1 MRRKVRAEI
10 NALKPESVW
19 GKLAS
24 PFNAARQI
32 ITTLD
37 LPPVFRQGAF
47 IALGNPVRAAKATV
61 AGMKGMF
68 SDFNARKQ
76 LDELNNRPNAPL
88 YARARLYLADMDGTP
103 SAREEAFIGRLV
115 EKIPGVRSVIH
126 ASERNYTVFL
136 NRLRA
141 DSFDAMAA
149 SLAKNGEP
157 TMDEAK
163 AIATFINVATGRG
176 DFGQFEAAMT
186 GLAPVFFSPRYV
198 ASRFQLLGLRPL
210 RGGTMDTKKLIAKE
224 YGKALIGV
232 GVIYA
237 LAAAAGAELEDD
249 MTDSDFGK
257 IKLGNTRLD
266 PLGGLSQ
273 TAVFAS
279 RMGHGAYKTGQSW
292 VTGKPRKTSYMA
304 GETMTVGRF
313 LRSKLSPIAATMV
326 NVAAGETAGGDKV
339 TPKQLTQDLT
349 IPLSFRDIKDAIEE
363 QGVPAGVALWLVSL
377 FGVGMQTYND

>member
-1 MRRKVRAEI
+1 
-10 NALKPESVW
+10 
-19 GKLAS
+19 
-24 PFNAARQI
+24 
-32 ITTLD
+32 
-37 LPPVFRQGAF
+37 
-47 IALGNPVRAAKATV
+47 
-61 AGMKGMF
+61 
-68 SDFNARKQ
+68 
-76 LDELNNRPNAPL
+76 
-88 YARARLYLADMDGTP
+88 
-103 SAREEAFIGRLV
+103 
-115 EKIPGVRSVIH
+115 
-126 ASERNYTVFL
+126 
-136 NRLRA
+136 
-141 DSFDAMAA
+141 
-149 SLAKNGEP
+149 
-157 TMDEAK
+157 
-163 AIATFINVATGRG
+163 
-176 DFGQFEAAMT
+176 
-186 GLAPVFFSPRYV
+186 
-198 ASRFQLLGLRPL
+198 
-210 RGGTMDTKKLIAKE
+210 MDTKKLIAKE

>member
-1 MRRKVRAEI
+1 
-10 NALKPESVW
+10 
-19 GKLAS
+19 
-24 PFNAARQI
+24 
-32 ITTLD
+32 
-37 LPPVFRQGAF
+37 
-47 IALGNPVRAAKATV
+47 
-61 AGMKGMF
+61 
-68 SDFNARKQ
+68 
-76 LDELNNRPNAPL
+76 
-88 YARARLYLADMDGTP
+88 
-103 SAREEAFIGRLV
+103 
-115 EKIPGVRSVIH
+115 
-126 ASERNYTVFL
+126 
-136 NRLRA
+136 
-141 DSFDAMAA
+141 
-149 SLAKNGEP
+149 
-157 TMDEAK
+157 
-163 AIATFINVATGRG
+163 
-176 DFGQFEAAMT
+176 MT

-273 TAVFAS
+273 TSVFVA
-279 RMGHGAYKTGQSW
+279 RMGKGAGKTIESW
-292 VTGKPRKTSYMA
+292 ATGRPRKTSYMA